1 MNPKCCGLDAV
12 WTVQSPTLQYWFCKE
27 CKKEVSANAGNSSAL
42 TNPDAA
48 FEDLAKEFERIM
60 QTKDSTE
67 DAVVPYTSFKSFSV
81 PAEWLGYPLKE
92 VKNASPFRIA
102 RTIQDYEEATEP
114 CWRSGCTCHERAP
127 DDCF

>member
-60 QTKDSTE
+60 QTKDSAE
-67 DAVVPYTSFKSFSV
+67 DDGVLYSKAQMWNGVLVSPTQLEYIKKLE
-81 PAEWLGYPLKE
+81 AEFQFFTKKE
-92 VKNASPFRIA
+92 VKNMSFKIL
-102 RTIQDYEEATEP
+102 IYI
-114 CWRSGCTCHERAP
+114 
-127 DDCF
+127 